1 MLGRGQALA
10 YKTLSISPRFTS
22 GVQACHHHHPRQQKR
37 EQLGFPIH
45 SRSTITKQVSTPKEP
60 SAVLLM
66 YPAIMQHMKIQLD
79 PNLWQTRG
87 KLSQHPA
94 SLGFLIV
101 IYHKRPNQLVAKE

>member
-10 YKTLSISPRFTS
+10 YKTLSISARFTS
-22 GVQACHHHHPRQQKR
+22 GVKHVTMHRHPRQQKR

-79 PNLWQTRG
+79 PNL
-87 KLSQHPA
+87 
-94 SLGFLIV
+94 
-101 IYHKRPNQLVAKE
+101 